1 MSLELA
7 TYANSVFT
15 GTGKTISITKTT
27 LQTNPILKDT
37 VIEWGG
43 KKVGYLT
50 YIQFLTSFDDS
61 LRAVFT
67 RFKNYKSTGIDEL
80 VLDLRFNGG
89 GYVVSSDLLTS
100 LIVKDLPSK
109 VGTLINKKVYIK

>member
-1 MSLELA
+1 
-7 TYANSVFT
+7 
-15 GTGKTISITKTT
+15 
-27 LQTNPILKDT
+27 
-37 VIEWGG
+37 VIEWSG

-61 LRAVFT
+61 LRSIFN
-67 RFKNYKSTGIDEL
+67 RFKNYKNTGIDEL

-89 GYVVSSDLLTS
+89 GYVTSSDLLTS

-109 VGTLINKKVYIK
+109 VGAVMNKKVYNNAYTAVLKKKPILTNIL